1 MGGVDLQAE
10 YRVQD
15 LLITNRGDCCGKSCR
30 QRVTGEGVC
39 VCVEGGGGGGGG
51 GGEGGRGGGA
61 SVCLSAL
68 RTGRRRT
75 PACDFSGCY
84 QHCTWSGPLR
94 VLRVPDCYCNCES

>member
-1 MGGVDLQAE
+1 MNIARDKPAFQSSVSYGGVPSRAVDGVTSTNYNAGSCTATAMESDPWWGVDLQAE

-51 GGEGGRGGGA
+51 GG
-61 SVCLSAL
+61 
-68 RTGRRRT
+68 
-75 PACDFSGCY
+75 
-84 QHCTWSGPLR
+84 
-94 VLRVPDCYCNCES
+94 

>member
-1 MGGVDLQAE
+1 MVGVDLQAE

-51 GGEGGRGGGA
+51 GGGLGGGGGRGGGG
-61 SVCLSAL
+61 VCLSVCTSD
-68 RTGRRRT
+68 RP
-75 PACDFSGCY
+75 PANTCM
-84 QHCTWSGPLR
+84 
-94 VLRVPDCYCNCES
+94 